1 MRNNVLLNTSYHFHV
16 CALLFK
22 KKIRR
27 LFISFFLRRQMMS
40 RLLHRVYHGCA
51 NKNADDTNRVIEKN
65 HICFWPTDQPY
76 WKRIR
81 DVENDGVKTCSQ
93 ELAKKKVKWQ
103 DFKRYC
109 RFRGR
114 EDLRRWLEADDS
126 EVYVMKETDTFRV
139 VQ

>member
-1 MRNNVLLNTSYHFHV
+1 MLLNTSYHFHV

-93 ELAKKKVKWQ
+93 ELAKKKSNGKISNDTV
-103 DFKRYC
+103 
-109 RFRGR
+109 GL
-114 EDLRRWLEADDS
+114 EDER
-126 EVYVMKETDTFRV
+126 T
-139 VQ
+139 